1 MQSQYKPGCSD
12 SAISASGDNK
22 ISDRVYYR
30 RRCRSGDWK
39 SKLLR
44 FDQSSPDKQW
54 EYQSS
59 DEGGKSQMVK
69 AGTTQIV
76 LDLGSDCGYGQNP
89 PSGRRAEFHRMIR
102 VARFDL

>member
-1 MQSQYKPGCSD
+1 
-12 SAISASGDNK
+12 
-22 ISDRVYYR
+22 
-30 RRCRSGDWK
+30 
-39 SKLLR
+39 
-44 FDQSSPDKQW
+44 
-54 EYQSS
+54 
-59 DEGGKSQMVK
+59 MVK